1 MQILLVKRQSL
12 MSKCTQI
19 LFYLLV
25 IILFLLASGCAGERV
40 GKGCSSGEI
49 GGINLAWDA
58 SPTPDVVGY
67 KVYYGTA
74 PRTYG
79 LGIDAGNVTSYA
91 LTGLIKGRRYYIAV
105 TAYDKSKR
113 ESSFSAEIIGI
124 AK

>member
-1 MQILLVKRQSL
+1 MWKRTRILS
-12 MSKCTQI
+12 
-19 LFYLLV
+19 FLLV
-25 IILFLLASGCAGERV
+25 IILLLLALGCRGERL

-49 GGINLAWDA
+49 GTINLAWDPNPA
-58 SPTPDVVGY
+58 PDVVGY

-79 LGIDAGNVTSYA
+79 PGIDVGNVTSYA
-91 LTGLIKGRRYYIAV
+91 LTGLIKGRRYYIPV

-113 ESSFSAEIIGI
+113 ESGFSDELIGI

>member
-1 MQILLVKRQSL
+1 MSKRTHTLSFLLVMIFL
-12 MSKCTQI
+12 
-19 LFYLLV
+19 
-25 IILFLLASGCAGERV
+25 LLASGCGGERV

-49 GGINLAWDA
+49 GIINLAWDPNPA
-58 SPTPDVVGY
+58 PDVVGY

-79 LGIDAGNVTSYA
+79 PGIDVGNVTSYA
-91 LTGLIKGRRYYIAV
+91 VTGLIKGRRYYITV

-113 ESSFSAEIIGI
+113 ESGFSGEVIGI

>member
-1 MQILLVKRQSL
+1 MFKRTQTLSFLLL
-12 MSKCTQI
+12 
-19 LFYLLV
+19 
-25 IILFLLASGCAGERV
+25 IILFLLASGCRGERV

-49 GGINLAWDA
+49 GKINLAWDA
-58 SPTPDVVGY
+58 SPAQDVVGY

-79 LGIDAGNVTSYA
+79 PGIDVGNATSYT
-91 LTGLIKGRRYYIAV
+91 LTGLIKGRRYYITV

-113 ESSFSAEIIGI
+113 ESAFPDEVIGI

>member
-1 MQILLVKRQSL
+1 MLRRTRIL
-12 MSKCTQI
+12 T
-19 LFYLLV
+19 FLLV
-25 IILFLLASGCAGERV
+25 IILFLLALRCGGDRI

-49 GGINLAWDA
+49 GQINLVWDPNPA
-58 SPTPDVVGY
+58 PNVTGY

-79 LGIDAGNVTSYA
+79 PGIDVGNVTRYA
-91 LTGLIKGRRYYIAV
+91 LPGLMKGRKYYIAV

-113 ESSFSAEIIGI
+113 ESGFSDEIIGI

>member
-1 MQILLVKRQSL
+1 MWIR
-12 MSKCTQI
+12 TQTLSF
-19 LFYLLV
+19 LFLT
-25 IILFLLASGCAGERV
+25 ILFLLASGCSGERV

-58 SPTPDVVGY
+58 SPAPDVVGY

-79 LGIDAGNVTSYA
+79 PGIDVGNVTSYA
-91 LTGLIKGRRYYIAV
+91 LTGLIKGRRYYITV

-113 ESSFSAEIIGI
+113 ESRFSDEIIGI

>member
-1 MQILLVKRQSL
+1 MLKR
-12 MSKCTQI
+12 TQI
-19 LFYLLV
+19 LCLLLL
-25 IILFLLASGCAGERV
+25 IILFLLASGCRGERV

-49 GGINLAWDA
+49 GGINLAWDPNPA
-58 SPTPDVVGY
+58 PDVAGY

-79 LGIDAGNVTSYA
+79 PGIDVGNVTSYA
-91 LTGLIKGRRYYIAV
+91 LTGLVKGRRYYMAV

-113 ESSFSAEIIGI
+113 ESGFSDEVIGI